1 MKPIGLLF
9 ASFGF
14 IAIASLAPV
23 TAATTS
29 VTVPLSEQ
37 NSSGEKGTATIGD
50 ASGGVSV
57 TISLTG
63 APATA
68 QPAHI
73 HYGVCS
79 DLGGAWYPLTAVVN
93 GSSTTMVKGTS
104 VAALLA
110 QTSAIN
116 VHQSASDLA
125 KYVACGDIQ
134 APQSSM

>member
-1 MKPIGLLF
+1 MKRLGLLL
-9 ASFGF
+9 ASLGF
-14 IAIASLAPV
+14 IALFSLAPV

-29 VTVPLSEQ
+29 VTIPLSEQ
-37 NSSGEKGTATIGD
+37 NGSGEKGTAKISD
-50 ASGGVSV
+50 ASGGISV

-79 DLGGAWYPLTAVVN
+79 DLGGVWYPLNDVVN
-93 GSSTTMVKGTS
+93 GSSTTIVKGTS
-104 VAALLA
+104 TAALLA

-116 VHQSASDLA
+116 VHQSASDLG
-125 KYVACGDIQ
+125 KYVACGDIT
-134 APQSSM
+134 APQ